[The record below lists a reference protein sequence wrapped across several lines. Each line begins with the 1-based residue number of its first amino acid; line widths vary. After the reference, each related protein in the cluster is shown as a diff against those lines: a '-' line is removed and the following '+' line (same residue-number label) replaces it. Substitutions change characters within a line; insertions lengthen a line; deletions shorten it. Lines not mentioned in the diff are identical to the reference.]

1 MNRRPSVRKS
11 PPQQWS
17 ELPMENI
24 DTRTQVANSRG
35 RALIQKA
42 LLFIDLIARLDGW
55 LGALCL
61 FLLCLLMV
69 AGIVDRTL
77 SNVVSWLPRDIPI
90 AWEYSSYLM
99 AVTFTFGAALT
110 LRAGGHIRV
119 RVLLSNA
126 SPAVVKVLEGVS
138 AAAGLAFA
146 AFFAIAM
153 THFSYQAFLTDERSL
168 ASSTPLWIPKAFV
181 AFGAMLLAL
190 QLLARLGLLYLGE
203 PVEDKNMIR

>member
-1 MNRRPSVRKS
+1 
-11 PPQQWS
+11 
-17 ELPMENI
+17 MENI
-24 DTRTQVANSRG
+24 DTSAHVESSKG
-35 RALIQKA
+35 RAFVQKA
-42 LLFIDLIARLDGW
+42 LFSIDMLARLDGW

-61 FLLCLLMV
+61 CLLCLLMI
-69 AGIVDRTL
+69 AGIVVRTL
-77 SNVVSWLPRDIPI
+77 STVVSWLPKDIPI

-126 SPAVVKVLEGVS
+126 SPRVVKGLECVS
-138 AAAGLAFA
+138 AAAGFAFA
-146 AFFAIAM
+146 AFFSVAM

-190 QLLARLGLLYLGE
+190 QLLARLGQLFLDE
-203 PVEDKNMIR
+203 PVEDKNLIH

>member
-1 MNRRPSVRKS
+1 
-11 PPQQWS
+11 
-17 ELPMENI
+17 MENI
-24 DTRTQVANSRG
+24 DTSAHVEISKG
-35 RALIQKA
+35 RAFVQKA
-42 LLFIDLIARLDGW
+42 LFSIDMLARLDGW

-61 FLLCLLMV
+61 CLLCLLMI
-69 AGIVDRTL
+69 AGIVVRTL
-77 SNVVSWLPRDIPI
+77 STVVSWLPKDIPI

-126 SPAVVKVLEGVS
+126 SPRVVKGLECVS
-138 AAAGLAFA
+138 AAAGFAFA
-146 AFFAIAM
+146 AFFSVAM

-190 QLLARLGLLYLGE
+190 QLLARLGQLFLDE
-203 PVEDKNMIR
+203 PVEDKNLIH

>member
-1 MNRRPSVRKS
+1 
-11 PPQQWS
+11 
-17 ELPMENI
+17 MEHI
-24 DTRTQVANSRG
+24 DTVAPVASSKG
-35 RALIQKA
+35 RAFVKKA
-42 LLFIDLIARLDGW
+42 LNAIDLLARLDGW

-61 FLLCLLMV
+61 LLLCLLMI
-69 AGIVDRTL
+69 AGIVVRTL
-77 SNVVSWLPRDIPI
+77 SAVVSWLPRDIPI

-126 SPAVVKVLEGVS
+126 SPAVLKLLEGLS
-138 AAAGLAFA
+138 AAAGFAFA
-146 AFFAIAM
+146 TFFSIAM
-153 THFSYQAFLTDERSL
+153 THFSWQSFVTDERSL

-181 AFGAMLLAL
+181 AFGALLLAL
-190 QLLARLGLLYLGE
+190 QLLARLGQLLLDE